1 MRLGRKKTAIYGN
14 CSCRPYMVLRKK
26 GIVGCVLV
34 SKSGCAKLAKQ
45 CQWRRTNSAEPTC
58 QQQRRLLLKQVGL
71 EMTLMHLKT

>member
-1 MRLGRKKTAIYGN
+1 MAIAAAALIWCYET
-14 CSCRPYMVLRKK
+14 VK